1 MSFVASDVYQSPR
14 IDEPLMMEEPD
25 FMVGLNS
32 KTKTEIKRE
41 LVSLDQRQRLEMV
54 TYAYMN
60 VVHLRAGE
68 TNEYA
73 GLKEYIYNEMT
84 LFRPDLIID
93 DVMDSTVAKYKQAPE
108 RSGKTAQHLLDAI
121 LNVHMGRCGFVII
134 GSPKDN
140 VAEVT
145 EDLNKALALFK
156 KHIEDTYHEPM
167 IDAFK
172 EIFGKNMWGVDKF
185 IHLDGASKLVEH
197 KNLIPKKGGENYHLI
212 SRILNGGS
220 IPVFS
225 ATSLQPVNT
234 IYETLR
240 KINHVDYFILLDEA
254 DSVIK
259 PSASGTTKMAS
270 KIEQIIGMRSFAENV
285 CDICGN
291 VHVCVHGDQLGHP
304 GTHGGAKKIMFLSA
318 TMNLPVE
325 YFNSLPGERVEV
337 RRPYGQRAQ
346 TLLGGVN
353 DHTFVQIDMNDISG
367 SLKTMLKT
375 FFDSKNPLMPT
386 YNFEYH
392 LDNDYVIDAMENV
405 MTRPIEYF
413 ASKKPL
419 MKLNSYLYPERKTN
433 TVALVQ
439 GSPFVEGIGNK
450 KNVSDDDDTANQMR
464 MIEAYFGESSIHEFV
479 PKNAIAVSYFSG
491 GARIWFR
498 DQRYGPKGVS
508 VSTIIVNEE
517 LEDKVVTEELT
528 ETEEQAAREIIEEF
542 KNGAENISNAVEFIS
557 WFYGV
562 HVPIV
567 VFGFNKALR
576 AIDCR
581 DREHIVTHQ
590 FIVVSDSHGADN
602 EKQIAGR
609 SKASK
614 GEMMR
619 LNFDV
624 SNDDDNFK
632 VTIAA
637 NVSLEDAATLENLP
651 YQNAIDPDNGKR
663 KVDANIKE
671 AVTRKQVLSKA
682 AKRYEPKANVMV
694 ANDDEERLYDFNND
708 DDDTYTLIISDGSE
722 FVFTADN
729 VEAFDVSMMPGRTQ
743 ILKCLQKAWMLEY
756 FGIIVSSR
764 TINRI
769 MTAGKNTSITTLI
782 NKGHLVLIRKDRN
795 VRIVKVSSD
804 IQQFPTST

>member
-1 MSFVASDVYQSPR
+1 MSSVASDVYEAAFV
-14 IDEPLMMEEPD
+14 DEPLMMEEPD

-32 KTKTEIKRE
+32 KTKAEIRRE
-41 LVSLDQRQRLEMV
+41 LMSLDQRQRLEMV

-73 GLKEYIYNEMT
+73 GLKEYIYNDMT

-93 DVMDSTVAKYKQAPE
+93 DIMDSTVAKYKQAPE

-121 LNVHMGRCGFVII
+121 LNVHMGRCGFVVI

-156 KHIEDTYHEPM
+156 KHIEDINTYKKINEV
-167 IDAFK
+167 FK
-172 EIFGKNMWGVDKF
+172 EVFGKNMWGVDKF

-212 SRILNGGS
+212 PRILNGGS

-291 VHVCVHGDQLGHP
+291 VHVCAHGEQLGHP

-392 LDNDYVIDAMENV
+392 LDNDYIIDAMENV

-413 ASKKPL
+413 ASEKPL

-528 ETEEQAAREIIEEF
+528 ETEEQAAREIVEEF
-542 KNGAENISNAVEFIS
+542 KNGAENISNAVKFIS

-581 DREHIVTHQ
+581 DREHIITHQ

-624 SNDDDNFK
+624 SNDDDENFK
-632 VTIAA
+632 VTIAS
-637 NVSLEDAATLENLP
+637 NVSLDDAATLENLP
-651 YQNAIDPDNGKR
+651 YQNVLENGKR
-663 KVDANIKE
+663 NVGADVKE
-671 AVTRKQVLSKA
+671 AVRRKQVLSKA
-682 AKRYEPKANVMV
+682 AKHYEPKANGMRAPDEAEDVIMANEDMGTTEALMYHLVIVAEDKIYMKRELTSVIKRVVGTDSARRYFERMV
-694 ANDDEERLYDFNND
+694 AKGV
-708 DDDTYTLIISDGSE
+708 I
-722 FVFTADN
+722 VPADN
-729 VEAFDVSMMPGRTQ
+729 S
-743 ILKCLQKAWMLEY
+743 KW
-756 FGIIVSSR
+756 S
-764 TINRI
+764 
-769 MTAGKNTSITTLI
+769 I
-782 NKGHLVLIRKDRN
+782 NKNYNI
-795 VRIVKVSSD
+795 
-804 IQQFPTST
+804 

>member
-1 MSFVASDVYQSPR
+1 MSSVASEVYQSPR
-14 IDEPLMMEEPD
+14 IDEPLMMDEPA
-25 FMVGLNS
+25 FLTGLNS
-32 KTKTEIKRE
+32 KTKTEIKTE
-41 LVSLDQRQRLEMV
+41 LMGLNQRQRLEMV

-60 VVHLRAGE
+60 VVHMRAGE
-68 TNEYA
+68 DNEYV
-73 GLKEYIYNEMT
+73 GLKPFIYNEMT
-84 LFRPDLIID
+84 LFNPTLIID
-93 DVMDSTVAKYKQAPE
+93 DIMDATVAKYKQAPE
-108 RSGKTAQHLLDAI
+108 RSGKTAQHLLDSI
-121 LNVHMGRCGFVII
+121 LNVHMDRCGFVVI

-145 EDLNKALALFK
+145 EDLNEGLAHFK
-156 KHIEDTYHEPM
+156 KHITDTYSDKM
-167 IDAFK
+167 IDAFN
-172 EIFGKNMWGVDKF
+172 EVFGKNMWGVSKF
-185 IHLDGASKLVEH
+185 IHLDGSSKLVEH
-197 KNLIPKKGGENYHLI
+197 RNLIPKKGGENYHLI

-259 PSASGTTKMAS
+259 PSASGTTKMAT
-270 KIEQIIGMRSFAENV
+270 KIEQIIGMRSFAENM
-285 CDICGN
+285 CDICGD
-291 VHVCVHGDQLGHP
+291 VHVCAHGDQLGHP
-304 GTHGGAKKIMFLSA
+304 GTHGDAKKIMFLSA

-325 YFNSLPGERVEV
+325 YFNSLPGDRVEV

-346 TLLGGVN
+346 TLIGGVN
-353 DHTFVQIDMNDISG
+353 DHAFVQINMNDISG
-367 SLKTMLKT
+367 SLKTMLESY
-375 FFDSKNPLMPT
+375 FDSKNPLMPT

-392 LDNDYVIDAMENV
+392 LDNDYIIDAMENV
-405 MTRPIEYF
+405 MSRPIKYF

-433 TVALVQ
+433 TTALVQ
-439 GSPFVEGIGNK
+439 GSPFVEGTGNK
-450 KNVSDDDDTANQMR
+450 KNISDDDDTANQMR
-464 MIEAYFGESSIHEFV
+464 MIDAYFSKNSIHEFV

-508 VSTIIVNEE
+508 VSNIVALEE
-517 LEDKVVTEELT
+517 LEDKVMTDELT
-528 ETEEQAAREIIEEF
+528 ETEEQAARDIIEKF
-542 KNGAENISNAVEFIS
+542 KTNAENISNAVKFIS

-581 DREHIVTHQ
+581 DREHIITHQ

-619 LNFDV
+619 LNFDI
-624 SNDDDNFK
+624 SNDDENFK
-632 VTIAA
+632 VTITS
-637 NVSLEDAATLENLP
+637 NVSLDDAATLENLP
-651 YQNAIDPDNGKR
+651 YHNVLENGKR
-663 KVDANIKE
+663 EVNADVKE
-671 AVTRKQVLSKA
+671 AVRRKQVLSKA
-682 AKRYEPKANVMV
+682 AKRYEPNANALRAPDEAEEIV
-694 ANDDEERLYDFNND
+694 AVDKH
-708 DDDTYTLIISDGSE
+708 SD
-722 FVFTADN
+722 
-729 VEAFDVSMMPGRTQ
+729 MMPEQLNLKLNVTWGKLAYYLMTEIEDREYSDRELTNYFVALRSAEKVTFSNDGR
-743 ILKCLQKAWMLEY
+743 IWVNEMRKKK
-756 FGIIVSSR
+756 IIRKMGNLYS
-764 TINRI
+764 
-769 MTAGKNTSITTLI
+769 I
-782 NKGHLVLIRKDRN
+782 NKHIPFVTTGSL
-795 VRIVKVSSD
+795 
-804 IQQFPTST
+804 